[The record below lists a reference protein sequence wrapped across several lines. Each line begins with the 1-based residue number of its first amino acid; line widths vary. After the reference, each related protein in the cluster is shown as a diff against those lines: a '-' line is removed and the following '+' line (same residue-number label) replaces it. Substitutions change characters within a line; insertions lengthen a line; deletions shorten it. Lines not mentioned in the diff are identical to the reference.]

1 MLPVTIARHAE
12 ALKALVALNPAQT
25 RGALRKAS
33 AGVLAAVRQCVRMAV
48 RQHGLLTAAQINQLT
63 PFKKK
68 LVKIAD
74 GKTKSKDARR
84 LIQSG
89 GSFCSYLRAKN
100 CHV

>member
-1 MLPVTIARHAE
+1 MLPVSVARHAD

-25 RGALRKAS
+25 RKALRKAS

-48 RQHGLLTAAQINQLT
+48 RQHGLLTADQVAQLS

-68 LVKIAD
+68 IIKIAD
-74 GKTKSKDARR
+74 GKTPARDARK

-89 GSFCSYLRAKN
+89 K
-100 CHV
+100 